1 VIVARRSVLRVSKN
15 ALARLFAQ
23 VAARLLSLVLVAMV
37 ARYES
42 AAGLGRYVLA
52 LTVVGFA
59 GALTDLGLNVYL
71 TREVARE
78 SERWRQSELLGRVLP
93 LKLGLSALG
102 LAGLT
107 AVALLFPLPEESRR
121 LLVLGGFL
129 LIPEAAMSAARA
141 FTNGRQRMEVSGAID
156 VSVRLLAVAASLP
169 LLTAGFGVVGVLA
182 ATLAAALVGVL
193 LYSSLLWH
201 WRTAPRWQWA
211 PNAWR
216 ADLGQSYPF
225 ALTSIAA
232 MVYARV
238 DLLLLGI
245 WRGEVAAGLYGAAY
259 KLWEAVGLLPASLM
273 EAMFPEMSRL
283 TSTEDGRERLRALFR
298 DATWGLFAVGLLL
311 AAIGVLAA
319 GVLVPLVFGSDGD
332 YTPAILPFRLLV
344 CGLPAMFLYLLSGYT
359 LYSLD
364 RQRRVT
370 AAMLIAGAVNV
381 ILNLYAIPRWSYV
394 GAAAVA
400 LLSEWLLLAILYPQ
414 ARRALAEWKLTNPS
428 SPDTEDG

>member
-1 VIVARRSVLRVSKN
+1 VNVARRSTLRVSKN
-15 ALARLFAQ
+15 AMARLFAQ
-23 VAARLLSLVLVAMV
+23 VGARLLSLVLVAMV

-42 AAGLGRYVLA
+42 AAGLGRYVLI

-59 GALTDLGLNVYL
+59 GAVTDLGLNVFL

-78 SERWRQSELLGRVLP
+78 SERQRQSDLLGRVLP

-102 LAGLT
+102 LAGLAAIALFAPVPE
-107 AVALLFPLPEESRR
+107 AVAR
-121 LLVLGGFL
+121 LLALGGL
-129 LIPEAAMSAARA
+129 LLMPEAAVGAMRA
-141 FTNGRQRMEVSGAID
+141 FINGRQRMEISGAID
-156 VSVRLLAVAASLP
+156 VAMRLLAVTASLP
-169 LLTAGFGVVGVLA
+169 LLNAGLGVVGVLT
-182 ATLAAALVGVL
+182 ATLGAGLVGVL

-201 WRTAPRWQWA
+201 WRTAPRWRWA
-211 PNAWR
+211 PAAWR
-216 ADLGQSYPF
+216 IYLSQSYPF

-238 DLLLLGI
+238 DFLLLGL
-245 WRGEVAAGLYGAAY
+245 WQGEVAAGLYGAAY

-283 TSTEDGRERLRALFR
+283 TSSQDGRYRLRTLFR
-298 DATWGLFAVGLLL
+298 SATWVVLTVGLVL
-311 AAIGVLAA
+311 AAAGVLAA
-319 GVLVPLVFGSDGD
+319 GILVPLIFGAEGD
-332 YTPAILPFRLLV
+332 YAPAVLPFRLLV
-344 CGLPAMFLYLLSGYT
+344 CGLPAMFLYLLCGYT

-370 AAMLIAGAVNV
+370 AAMLVVGVVNV
-381 ILNLYAIPRWSYV
+381 VLNLYAIPRWSYA

-414 ARRALAEWKLTNPS
+414 ARRALAVSIPS
-428 SPDTEDG
+428 YPSPLDTIGN